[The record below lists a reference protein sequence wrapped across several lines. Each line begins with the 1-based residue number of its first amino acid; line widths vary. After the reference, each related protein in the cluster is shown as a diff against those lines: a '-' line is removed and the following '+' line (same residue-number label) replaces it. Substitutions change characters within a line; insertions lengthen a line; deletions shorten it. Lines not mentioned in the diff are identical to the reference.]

1 LASDP
6 QVQKLMLGLGADKGL
21 RGVGLL
27 MGEPNQITAKTAIR
41 HLDDIKGKKVRI
53 FASDFQS
60 TTFKRLGAT
69 PVAMS
74 LGDVL
79 PAIQQGAID
88 GATGGIEAFAGLH
101 FYDTA
106 KYITTTHHAA
116 IFLVVEVSRKWYDSL
131 PADLQEIV
139 DRVAAREA
147 TAINPQ
153 LDELEKQAI
162 KSWSNNGGEL
172 IDLPADEQAEML
184 KILASVG
191 ADVAKTKPNV
201 QAAYETVTAAAQRAR

>member
-1 LASDP
+1 VPNTPSLQRATWVPSAVVPASSF
-6 QVQKLMLGLGADKGL
+6 
-21 RGVGLL
+21 
-27 MGEPNQITAKTAIR
+27 NI
-41 HLDDIKGKKVRI
+41 
-53 FASDFQS
+53 
-60 TTFKRLGAT
+60 
-69 PVAMS
+69 PVDAARPLS

-88 GATGGIEAFAGLH
+88 GATGGVEAFAGLH

-106 KYITTTHHAA
+106 KYITMTNHAA

-139 DRVAAREA
+139 DRAAASEA
-147 TAINPQ
+147 TMINPQ

-162 KSWSNNGGEL
+162 KSWSNNSGEL
-172 IDLPADEQAEML
+172 IDLPADERAEML

-201 QAAYETVTAAAQRAR
+201 QAAYETVTAAARRAR